1 VRNAAIDSPL
11 AVVRSA
17 VNQLKG
23 LRVLDVGCG
32 EGTLARQLAGEGAWV
47 TGIDPNAQAIDKART
62 GTPDARFETGTA
74 EALPF
79 PDHAFDLVV
88 MLNALHHVP
97 VADMDKALSEA
108 HRVLRHHGTLIVIEP
123 LASGSFFEA
132 LRPIEDETEVR
143 QQAQAAL
150 ARAASQFSSHRTLAY
165 VRRETFNTVDQF
177 IARVVAVDSARQ
189 ASVDANR
196 DTIIAAVRSAAQV
209 TGNGE
214 LAFDQPIKADILH

>member
-1 VRNAAIDSPL
+1 VL
-11 AVVRSA
+11 
-17 VNQLKG
+17 QG

-32 EGTLARQLAGEGAWV
+32 EGALARQLAADGAWV
-47 TGIDPNAQAIDKART
+47 TGIDPNAQAIFKAHA
-62 GTPDARFETGTA
+62 GAPDARFETGTA

-79 PDHAFDLVV
+79 PSHAFDLVV

-97 VADMDKALSEA
+97 VTDMDTALSEA
-108 HRVLRHHGTLIVIEP
+108 RRVLRHHGALIVIEP

-143 QQAQAAL
+143 HQAQAAL
-150 ARAASQFSSHRTLAY
+150 ARAGSQFSSHHSLTY

-177 IARVVAVDSARQ
+177 IARVVAVDPARQ

-196 DTIIAAVRSAAQV
+196 ERIVAAVRRAAQV

-214 LAFDQPIKADILH
+214 LAFDQPIKADILR

>member
-1 VRNAAIDSPL
+1 VCIAAIDSPL

-17 VNQLKG
+17 VNELKG

-62 GTPDARFETGTA
+62 GTPDARFETGAA

-79 PDHAFDLVV
+79 PDHSFDLVV

-97 VADMDKALSEA
+97 VADMDTALSEA
-108 HRVLRHHGTLIVIEP
+108 RRVLRHHATLVVIEP

-132 LRPIEDETEVR
+132 LHPIEDETEVR
-143 QQAQAAL
+143 HQAQAAL
-150 ARAASQFSSHRTLAY
+150 ARAASQFSSHQSLTY
-165 VRRETFNTVDQF
+165 VRRETFNTLDQF
-177 IARVVAVDSARQ
+177 IARVVAVDPARQ

-196 DTIIAAVRSAAQV
+196 DRIVAAVRRAAQV
-209 TGNGE
+209 TGGGE
-214 LAFDQPIKADILH
+214 LALDQPIKADILR